1 MGAYL
6 EIYACN
12 VIADGSSVQGN
23 IWHHEWSNNRISK
36 SGTVFSENKC
46 RYIPFDVF
54 TDTAEKFISNCVRTD
69 SDGNSTN
76 PEQLH

>member
-1 MGAYL
+1 MRDLIDSILIGGMATYFPFWIWDNSRDQIMGA
-6 EIYACN
+6 
-12 VIADGSSVQGN
+12 
-23 IWHHEWSNNRISK
+23 
-36 SGTVFSENKC
+36 
-46 RYIPFDVF
+46 F